1 MKIIEPPKKTEVVF
15 MLEDLSAH
23 VLDIA
28 ENSVRAEASDV
39 TIEITEDVRGNIMRF
54 SVQDNGKGMTEE
66 FVERVTDPFTTT
78 RTARR
83 VGMGLPFLQ
92 QSAELCGGSLEIKS
106 KAGTGTKTTAT
117 FLFDSVDRP
126 PLGDMAATVM
136 TLIMGAPEI
145 HWLYRHTTNKG
156 EFELDTD
163 ELLEALDGERDLLRS
178 ADVGLWIR
186 DKVKEGLTSIG
197 SGA

>member
-1 MKIIEPPKKTEVVF
+1 
-15 MLEDLSAH
+15 
-23 VLDIA
+23 
-28 ENSVRAEASDV
+28 
-39 TIEITEDVRGNIMRF
+39 MRF

-66 FVERVTDPFTTT
+66 FVERVTDPFITT

-83 VGMGLPFLQ
+83 VGMGLPFLK

-106 KAGTGTKTTAT
+106 KAGAGTKTTAT
-117 FLFDSVDRP
+117 FLLDSVDRP

-136 TLIMGAPEI
+136 TLIMGSPEI
-145 HWLYRHTTNKG
+145 HWIYRHTTNKG
-156 EFELDTD
+156 RFELDTD
-163 ELLEALDGERDLLRS
+163 ELLEALDGDRELLRS

-186 DKVKEGLTSIG
+186 DNVKEGLAGIG